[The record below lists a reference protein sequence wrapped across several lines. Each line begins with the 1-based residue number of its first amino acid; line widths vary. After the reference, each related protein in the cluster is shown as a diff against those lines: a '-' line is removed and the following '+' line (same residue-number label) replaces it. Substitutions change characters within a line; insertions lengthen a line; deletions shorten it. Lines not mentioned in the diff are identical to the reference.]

1 MNPEPV
7 AKPTDAKPVDVVP
20 PTPEKP
26 VVKPTNDQDNNESV
40 EPAPST
46 KPASG
51 KKPAVKQ
58 AKKVPAK
65 TAVQKKKTVQR
76 PAGKKP
82 ASAKKRAPSNIS
94 PELRKKLADV
104 VTPDEHLG
112 DDPYK
117 GTSKA
122 LTPKQIKLMKEQPRF
137 GLSGFDIDDVAA
149 AQLNEIAE
157 ILKARPKM
165 KLEIGGFGCD
175 KGGPEVTRQTSIGR
189 SESVRRYLASKGV
202 PAEQLETKEYGVDKP
217 IRKNDDEDGKAA
229 NRRVQF
235 KFLP

>member
-20 PTPEKP
+20 TAPEKPTEPAVKPTEEPGNEVSSEPKPSTKP
-26 VVKPTNDQDNNESV
+26 VVKQTKKA
-40 EPAPST
+40 PA
-46 KPASG
+46 KPAVRKKTTS
-51 KKPAVKQ
+51 KKPA
-58 AKKVPAK
+58 AKKSS
-65 TAVQKKKTVQR
+65 
-76 PAGKKP
+76 
-82 ASAKKRAPSNIS
+82 ASKKRAPSNIS

-104 VTPDEHLG
+104 VTPDEYLG

-122 LTPKQIKLMKEQPRF
+122 LTPKQLNLMKQQPRY
-137 GLSGFDIDDVAA
+137 GLSGYEIDDVAA

-157 ILKARPKM
+157 IMKSRPKM

-175 KGGPEVTRQTSIGR
+175 KGGPEVTKLTSLGR
-189 SESVRRYLASKGV
+189 AESVKRYLSSKGV
-202 PAEQLETKEYGVDKP
+202 PANQIVTRAYGLDNP
-217 IRKNDDEDGKAA
+217 IRSNDDEDGKAA

-235 KFLP
+235 KFLPE